1 LSDAVIVVVTAD
13 DTGVVLTVNIADVAL
28 AGTTTDA
35 GTVVDPELL
44 DKSTVMPPVGA
55 GPFKVTVPVDD
66 IPPATVVGFK
76 LSEFSAGGET
86 VRIAVNVAELN
97 VAPMVTG
104 VVAATGNDLTVNV
117 AVVVLAG
124 ICTVAGTVAEPEL
137 LES

>member
-1 LSDAVIVVVTAD
+1 VIVVVTAD

-44 DKSTVMPPVGA
+44 DKSTVMPVGA